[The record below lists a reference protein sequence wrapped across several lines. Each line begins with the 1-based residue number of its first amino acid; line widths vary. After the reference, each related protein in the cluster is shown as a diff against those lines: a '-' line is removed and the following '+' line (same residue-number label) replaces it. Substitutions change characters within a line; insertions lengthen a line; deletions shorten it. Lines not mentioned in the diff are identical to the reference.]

1 MRWYGDGKIKIKKL
15 KIPPYGTNCYIVACP
30 TTGEGI
36 IIDTPGAAARILRES
51 KEVHI
56 RFIII
61 THTHFDHLG
70 AFAALRKTLGVPA
83 VVHSAEAAKLPF
95 PADSLL
101 DGGETINF
109 GTLSLSVLYTPGHS
123 PGSICLY
130 SPGHLFSGDTLFPG
144 GPGNTPN
151 SRSFKQI
158 TQSITQKLFALPDNT
173 KVYPGHG
180 PGTTLGQEK
189 QNYASFASRSHPKN
203 LCGDVLWLSS

>member
-109 GTLSLSVLYTPGHS
+109 GTLSLAVLYTPGHS